1 MIVNVHINRR
11 SPGREQFHIRDREL
25 RVLYSDTYVRLSDV
39 ELVVVQKGSH
49 RAKVT
54 GEHNTHAYARGTL
67 IEHDSTT
74 VPDTTDLVGITY
86 NPFQDVSFIRT
97 DTGEPVSYTAAL
109 VGYKGK
115 VYAQKETLI

>member
-1 MIVNVHINRR
+1 MIVNVHINLR
-11 SPGREQFHIRDREL
+11 SPGREQFHIRNRAL
-25 RVLYSDTYVRLSDV
+25 RPLYSDTYVRLSDV
-39 ELVVVQKGSH
+39 EFVVIQKGSH
-49 RAKVT
+49 RVKET

-67 IEHDSTT
+67 VEHNSNTT
-74 VPDTTDLVGITY
+74 PDLDGLVRITY
-86 NPFQDVSFIRT
+86 NPFQDVTFIRT